1 MSENIKTNNIRVEYH
16 LAEADRNLLRGFIT
30 AADFLRGET
39 INRPA
44 SEKDLIGQILT
55 KAEQGRILVG
65 QITNQNNHE
74 I

>member
-1 MSENIKTNNIRVEYH
+1 MKTTNIRVEYH
-16 LAEADRNLLRGFIT
+16 LAEADIDLLQGFIT
-30 AADFLRGET
+30 AVDFLRGET

-55 KAEQGRILVG
+55 KAKQNRILID
-65 QITNQNNHE
+65 QAMNRDNHE

>member
-1 MSENIKTNNIRVEYH
+1 MKTTNIRVEYY
-16 LAEADRNLLRGFIT
+16 LAEADRDLLQGFI
-30 AADFLRGET
+30 AAVDFLRGKP

-55 KAEQGRILVG
+55 KAEQGRIL
-65 QITNQNNHE
+65 IDSIQNKDNHE

>member
-1 MSENIKTNNIRVEYH
+1 MKTTNVRVEYH
-16 LAEADRNLLRGFIT
+16 LAEADRDLLRGFIT
-30 AADFLRGET
+30 AVDFLRGEP

-44 SEKDLIGQILT
+44 SEKDLIGKILA
-55 KAEQGRILVG
+55 KAEQNCILMD

>member
-1 MSENIKTNNIRVEYH
+1 MKTTNVHAEYH
-16 LAEADRNLLRGFIT
+16 LAEADKDLLQGFIS
-30 AADFLRGET
+30 AVDFLRGET

-55 KAEQGRILVG
+55 KAEQHRILID
-65 QITNQNNHE
+65 QIMNQDNHE